1 MFDKILIPI
10 DGSEHSMKAADA
22 AIKLAKIDDGEVEIL
37 YVSSN
42 VNTYRSRVVYSAST
56 LEKELTEEAE
66 KVIAQGA
73 AKFKAAGVKYTTKV
87 LSGDAADVICQEAE
101 QNGIKVIVMGSR
113 GLNAVSSFVLGSVTN
128 KVLSRAHCPVF
139 ITK

>member
-1 MFDKILIPI
+1 MFDKILLPI
-10 DGSEHSMKAADA
+10 DGSEHSLKAADI
-22 AIKLAKIDDGEVEIL
+22 AIKLAKIDDTEVEIL
-37 YVSSN
+37 YVFSN
-42 VNTYRSRVVYSAST
+42 VNTRSRVVFSASD
-56 LEKELTEEAE
+56 LEKELTEKAE

-73 AKFKAAGVKYTTKV
+73 AKFKEAGVKYTTKT
-87 LSGDAADVICQEAE
+87 LSGDAADIICQEAE

-139 ITK
+139 ISK